1 MSDSNWIKL
10 NRGIWDNFIWDFEKP
25 KYALAW
31 IDMLLMANY
40 KDKKILFDGK
50 VEVVKRGSFITSMVK
65 LAERWNMDRA
75 TVKRF
80 LDVLQNDGMITYSCN
95 NRRTLINIVNYS
107 TFQSFGVEDTTTEST
122 TDSATHTTAEST
134 AESTT
139 HSTQHKKVKKIKESK
154 ESKKSYSDVPELN
167 VALISFTEYRKGI
180 KKPMSDHAV
189 ALMVNKLN
197 KMTSNVQEQI
207 EILNQSIVNGWQGI
221 FPLNGKEQRPSRP
234 KNGFTAFS
242 QREYS
247 PSEMDEIERMIQQSQ
262 MATYVDDDPELKA
275 EAEALKKELQE
286 KY

>member
-1 MSDSNWIKL
+1 
-10 NRGIWDNFIWDFEKP
+10 
-25 KYALAW
+25 
-31 IDMLLMANY
+31 MANY

-107 TFQSFGVEDTTTEST
+107 TFQSFGVEDTTAEST

-167 VALISFTEYRKGI
+167 AALISFAEYRKGI

-189 ALMVNKLN
+189 ELTVNKLN

-207 EILNQSIVNGWQGI
+207 DILNQSIVNGWQGI
-221 FPLNGKEQRPSRP
+221 FPLKDKEQRPSRP
-234 KNGFTAFS
+234 KNSFTDFS